1 MELFQHIEG
10 FIDSKIKVAKTFL
23 LLIKLEAKLAGLSI
37 FPLLLNLCMV
47 FIILLTLWL
56 TVMALLG
63 MTILVF
69 IGNSFVAL
77 FLVLVVNFVLLFFL
91 NHYIKENL
99 RRMSFEKTRESL
111 RRSDEHAINK
121 TVE

>member
-1 MELFQHIEG
+1 MELLQHIEG
-10 FIDSKIKVAKTFL
+10 FIDSKIRVAKTFL

-63 MTILVF
+63 MTIFAF
-69 IGNSFVAL
+69 IGNSVVAL
-77 FLVLVVNFVLLFFL
+77 FLVLVVNLVLLFFL
-91 NHYIKENL
+91 NHFIKENL
-99 RRMSFEKTRESL
+99 RRMSFAKTRESL
-111 RRSDEHAINK
+111 RRSDEHAINRSA
-121 TVE
+121 E